1 MTLALVTAVEN
12 ALSRV
17 AQEKNN
23 TDGTTTVQLAAGD
36 AAAIKAT
43 AEDAQDAPAGEHTD
57 SIIQRFGDVFT
68 KLGRQI
74 HKDES
79 TLLTFASDEWVKLK
93 ASVFHAKAEVAAATP
108 APSLATE
115 MESTGEEPVLTPMV
129 ASEGSVPEPGVEV
142 GHTETPV
149 EHFD

>member
-68 KLGRQI
+68 KLPKPKSPRRRQPPPSRP
-74 HKDES
+74 KWNR
-79 TLLTFASDEWVKLK
+79 L
-93 ASVFHAKAEVAAATP
+93 AK
-108 APSLATE
+108 SL
-115 MESTGEEPVLTPMV
+115 
-129 ASEGSVPEPGVEV
+129 
-142 GHTETPV
+142 
-149 EHFD
+149 F